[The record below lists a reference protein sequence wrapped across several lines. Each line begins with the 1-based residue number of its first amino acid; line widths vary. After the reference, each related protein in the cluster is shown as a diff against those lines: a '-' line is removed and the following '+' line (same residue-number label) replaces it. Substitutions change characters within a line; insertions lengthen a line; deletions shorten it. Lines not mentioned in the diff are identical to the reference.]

1 MEQDDD
7 YIMQKYMEYD
17 AEFFC
22 TYKDILITMYVK
34 LYLKIK

>member
-7 YIMQKYMEYD
+7 YIMKKYMEY
-17 AEFFC
+17 AAG
-22 TYKDILITMYVK
+22 YVRIKILITMYVK